1 MFHETTL
8 HQECRSISHLN
19 MHLSI
24 LSCPPK
30 KHNNFSPVRILLPTC
45 STKRPESQGGHSL
58 VKCSVP
64 STSSVQMR
72 KAQDVVNLGFCQD
85 HHWVNKP
92 RLSLVLLVA
101 TFVTPSV
108 GADIYIYITFTYSK
122 VYLAGVGILRVTPTS
137 NG

>member
-1 MFHETTL
+1 M
-8 HQECRSISHLN
+8 
-19 MHLSI
+19 
-24 LSCPPK
+24 
-30 KHNNFSPVRILLPTC
+30 
-45 STKRPESQGGHSL
+45 

-64 STSSVQMR
+64 GSTSSVQMR
-72 KAQDVVNLGFCQD
+72 KAQDVVNLGFCQK

-108 GADIYIYITFTYSK
+108 GADILIYIYHFHILYRSSK